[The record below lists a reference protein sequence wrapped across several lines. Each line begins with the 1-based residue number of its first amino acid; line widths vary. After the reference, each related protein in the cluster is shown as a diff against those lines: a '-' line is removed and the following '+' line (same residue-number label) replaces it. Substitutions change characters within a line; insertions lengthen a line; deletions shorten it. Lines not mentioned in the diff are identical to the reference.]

1 MTFDNGEFM
10 YYAPY
15 YIDAPVNL
23 TAHFIVCILNV
34 KVALSPDALHLSRLH
49 LRIVVSTGSTGTVHN
64 ELLVC
69 VF

>member
-1 MTFDNGEFM
+1 M

-34 KVALSPDALHLSRLH
+34 KVALSPDAPALK
-49 LRIVVSTGSTGTVHN
+49 STAPADCGVYGVN
-64 ELLVC
+64 WDC
-69 VF
+69 A